1 MHPTRQTEA
10 LSHSSCWM
18 RGYYCPWGLI
28 FTARDFSRTNMLN
41 SKKRSFRWTN
51 GLLNM
56 LGFYLQQVVVI
67 LKYFLFAQD
76 VDFIRPIHLFVTAK
90 KSGWVRCYCHVQSGF
105 CLKIWW
111 TINPWAFCTI
121 CKLELH
127 VVALVLPSTCHYTA
141 ASSMAAVRSRTRPC
155 RRSPPWLARCAR
167 RRLVLSTW
175 STTKRN
181 QEMTVRGEADSRD
194 PPGSLHF
201 ASRCLV
207 ITSQNNTS
215 S

>member
-1 MHPTRQTEA
+1 MDKWASKCARLLFTISCRHPKI
-10 LSHSSCWM
+10 
-18 RGYYCPWGLI
+18 I
-28 FTARDFSRTNMLN
+28 F
-41 SKKRSFRWTN
+41 
-51 GLLNM
+51 
-56 LGFYLQQVVVI
+56 
-67 LKYFLFAQD
+67 FAQD
-76 VDFIRPIHLFVTAK
+76 VDFMDQTDPFVCICK
-90 KSGWVRCYCHVQSGF
+90 KSGWVRCYFHVLSGF

-121 CKLELH
+121 CMLDLH

-141 ASSMAAVRSRTRPC
+141 ASSMAAVRSCPRPC

-181 QEMTVRGEADSRD
+181 HEMTVRGEADSRD

-201 ASRCLV
+201 ASRCLI
-207 ITSQNNTS
+207 ITSQKILPPN
-215 S
+215 

>member
-10 LSHSSCWM
+10 LLHSSCWM

-28 FTARDFSRTNMLN
+28 FRARDFSRTNMLN

-51 GLLNM
+51 GLLNV

-67 LKYFLFAQD
+67 LEYIFFHRMLILW
-76 VDFIRPIHLFVTAK
+76 IRLIHLFVTAK

-121 CKLELH
+121 CMLDLH

-141 ASSMAAVRSRTRPC
+141 ASSTAAVRSRPRP
-155 RRSPPWLARCAR
+155 RRHSPP
-167 RRLVLSTW
+167 
-175 STTKRN
+175 
-181 QEMTVRGEADSRD
+181 
-194 PPGSLHF
+194 
-201 ASRCLV
+201 
-207 ITSQNNTS
+207 
-215 S
+215 

>member
-1 MHPTRQTEA
+1 M
-10 LSHSSCWM
+10 
-18 RGYYCPWGLI
+18 LI
-28 FTARDFSRTNMLN
+28 L
-41 SKKRSFRWTN
+41 W
-51 GLLNM
+51 
-56 LGFYLQQVVVI
+56 
-67 LKYFLFAQD
+67 
-76 VDFIRPIHLFVTAK
+76 IRLIHLFVTAK

-121 CKLELH
+121 CMLDLH

-141 ASSMAAVRSRTRPC
+141 ASSMAAVRSRPRPC

-181 QEMTVRGEADSRD
+181 QEMLYVERLTVGTHQGHCISQAGASLLQAKKIL
-194 PPGSLHF
+194 PPN
-201 ASRCLV
+201 CLTTRFHAIV
-207 ITSQNNTS
+207 NVVNKRENYTTSG
-215 S
+215 